1 MKHHPERTSPKGPGM
16 PFIGTCRLCGKTGLK
31 ASAALDDCENV
42 RGLSADEALIE
53 TIIGEPDR
61 VPVPP
66 LVKIDR
72 LHHAVVVPVT
82 APGQA
87 QGISAGAAYF
97 ASNERPWPDPTPK
110 MLNDDP
116 LFDAIWSVIKT
127 WDINVP
133 HAYSGYCG
141 ATGNHVRAIY
151 DAISGPLYSAKEVDE
166 AVQKVIQRHLDDG
179 TLIAGHTLDPV
190 SGGAKP

>member
-1 MKHHPERTSPKGPGM
+1 M
-16 PFIGTCRLCGKTGLK
+16 PFIGTCRLCGKAGLK
-31 ASAALDDCENV
+31 ASAALEDCENV
-42 RGLSADEALIE
+42 RGLSVEEALVE
-53 TIIGEPDR
+53 TIMGEPDR

-66 LVKIDR
+66 LVKTAR

-87 QGISAGAAYF
+87 QGVLAGEVYADYYV
-97 ASNERPWPDPTPK
+97 SNERPWPDPTPE
-110 MLNDDP
+110 MLNGDP

-151 DAISGPLYSAKEVDE
+151 DALPRS
-166 AVQKVIQRHLDDG
+166 
-179 TLIAGHTLDPV
+179 
-190 SGGAKP
+190 

>member
-1 MKHHPERTSPKGPGM
+1 M

-31 ASAALDDCENV
+31 ASAALEDCENV

-53 TIIGEPDR
+53 TIVGEPDR
-61 VPVPP
+61 VP
-66 LVKIDR
+66 I
-72 LHHAVVVPVT
+72 T

-87 QGISAGAAYF
+87 QGILAAAAY
-97 ASNERPWPDPTPK
+97 ASNERPWPDPTPE
-110 MLNDDP
+110 MLNGDP
-116 LFDAIWSVIKT
+116 LFDAIWNSIKT

-166 AVQKVIQRHLDDG
+166 AVQKVIQQHLDDG
-179 TLIAGHTLDPV
+179 TLIAGRTLDAVGRGKDP
-190 SGGAKP
+190 S